1 MGGHFAHLAAFP
13 SFTQLVL
20 AQGVRPHSL
29 DSGEVLGA
37 VGKKVDEVPLCLHCN
52 CTLGPCVIWALP
64 KILLQCH
71 HSKAGSP
78 VGPGF
83 PC

>member
-20 AQGVRPHSL
+20 AQGVRPYFL

-37 VGKKVDEVPLCLHCN
+37 VGKKV
-52 CTLGPCVIWALP
+52 G
-64 KILLQCH
+64 
-71 HSKAGSP
+71 
-78 VGPGF
+78 
-83 PC
+83 